1 MSKKIVF
8 VAVMLLFGATTA
20 FSQNSTFTT
29 EAIGKAIPGSFGSQI
44 SGAFD
49 QQFIGA
55 TNKAVVLFE
64 YSGLGRA
71 KQSLASYDYSQ
82 NELGRVDMGT
92 IKDFNCY
99 GGFINDGNVD
109 LLFVNN
115 NDDGLRVWRERRT
128 TTLAMQ
134 GEQVVLAD
142 YKGQKGD
149 EFFFS
154 MGTSADQQLLAG
166 VYVAAR
172 KTQDAEVKVA
182 LYNRELSE
190 YWKVKVDCF
199 GFNQVFVTDS
209 GEVVLAY
216 FTDKGKCLFTIADG
230 ENEEHCGFS
239 LADDVRT
246 KETRLIRYG
255 DGKLLVAV
263 AVQEDE
269 RNWMPAKEAGPNI
282 DRIDFYCYDVKS
294 GKLTVT
300 QHNFTDLEVARL
312 TNEKESGS
320 MKYHWVPFGNLQQG
334 IADATGAY
342 LVIDQMWTVYV
353 DGLPSG
359 FHRRGMMVMR
369 VSADGKVE
377 WTRTWRFDNI
387 CSPNYRGCLGYR
399 WQPCNDGI
407 MLAMPNSVKNST
419 LPAEKPVKKFVAT
432 RDKAVLSVIR
442 LSADGKER
450 SENFNIDKQS
460 LIGSAHHLDGNK
472 YLLLLS
478 NKKQGQ
484 FAHLELK

>member
-20 FSQNSTFTT
+20 FSQNSTFST
-29 EAIGKAIPGSFGSQI
+29 EPLGKAIPESFIGQI
-44 SGAFD
+44 DGD
-49 QQFIGA
+49 IDKQFIGA

-64 YSGLGRA
+64 CSGLE
-71 KQSLASYDYSQ
+71 QSLASYDYSQ
-82 NELGRVDMGT
+82 NELGRVDMGSS
-92 IKDFNCY
+92 KDFNCY
-99 GGFINDGNVD
+99 GGFINDGNID
-109 LLFVNN
+109 LLFVKN

-128 TTLAMQ
+128 MNLAMQ

-149 EFFFS
+149 EFLFS
-154 MGTSADQQLLAG
+154 MDTSADQQLLAG

-172 KTQDAEVKVA
+172 KTQDAEVKVV
-182 LYNRELSE
+182 LYNRELTE
-190 YWKVKVDCF
+190 YWKVKVDCL
-199 GFNQVFVTDS
+199 GFNQVYVTDS

-246 KETRLIRYG
+246 KDTRLIRYA

-263 AVQEDE
+263 AVQEEE
-269 RNWMPAKEAGPNI
+269 RNWMPVKEAGPNI
-282 DRIDFYCYDVKS
+282 DRIDIYCYDVES

-300 QHNFTDLEVARL
+300 QHTFTDSEVASL
-312 TNEKESGS
+312 TNEKEKSGL
-320 MKYHWVPFGNLQQG
+320 KHHWIPFGNIQQG
-334 IADATGAY
+334 IADADGAY

-353 DGLPSG
+353 DGLPRG
-359 FHRRGMMVMR
+359 FHRMGMMVMR

-377 WTRTWRFDNI
+377 WTRTWRFDNS
-387 CSPNYRGCLGYR
+387 CYLNFRGCLGYR

-407 MLAMPNSVKNST
+407 MLALPNNVKNAT
-419 LPAEKPVKKFVAT
+419 LPAEKPIKKFVAT
-432 RDKAVLSVIR
+432 IDKAVLNVIR

-450 SENFNIDKQS
+450 SENFNVGKQCI
-460 LIGSAHHLDGNK
+460 IGSAHHLDGDK

-478 NKKQGQ
+478 NRSKGQ